1 MRKFDNIKQDL
12 FGNAATVDPDYAQT
26 PQDPRSTSLTN
37 RLLESKA
44 RIRDEKVARAR
55 EVFGNGNGNGH
66 KNTAAVAEQ
75 KAHIKSPDNTVNLP
89 SSTVSEEDM
98 LKPFHELGEQRAP
111 DPIATELFDSQLE
124 EDLAP
129 ERLQIDLDN
138 AATKHGLPKELF
150 TALAKQESN
159 FDNTAVSETGVRGV
173 LQVTEKTGKEMFK
186 GTGVKFDV
194 TNQDHQI
201 EAEANC

>member
-1 MRKFDNIKQDL
+1 MGKFDSIKQDL
-12 FGNAATVDPDYAQT
+12 RGDAATVDPDYAQT

-44 RIRDEKVARAR
+44 RIRDEKIARAR

-66 KNTAAVAEQ
+66 KNTAAGAEQ
-75 KAHIKSPDNTVNLP
+75 KAHIRPPDNTTVELP
-89 SSTVSEEDM
+89 GAPTEAEM
-98 LKPFHELGEQRAP
+98 LMPTHKLGVQRAP

-129 ERLQIDLDN
+129 ERLQINLDN

-150 TALAKQESN
+150 TALAKFICNLSGAKSSSN
-159 FDNTAVSETGVRGV
+159 
-173 LQVTEKTGKEMFK
+173 
-186 GTGVKFDV
+186 
-194 TNQDHQI
+194 
-201 EAEANC
+201 